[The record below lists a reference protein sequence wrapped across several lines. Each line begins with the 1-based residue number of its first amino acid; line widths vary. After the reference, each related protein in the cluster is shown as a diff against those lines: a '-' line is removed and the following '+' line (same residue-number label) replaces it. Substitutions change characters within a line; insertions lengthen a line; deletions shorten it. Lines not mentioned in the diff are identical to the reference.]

1 MIFQILFS
9 DKEHLDGVFNDL
21 LKIHDKLHHINEKL
35 AIVDGISERM
45 KAIEK
50 RTETRIEATLE
61 MKDTLNEVLEIQ
73 GKKDRMEEPDWV
85 TWTKF
90 DEEFATI
97 PSTGIQTHA
106 KASFEFDFKGFFID
120 NKVTV
125 AIVGGVILI
134 LLLTIFLFV
143 LIRFCCKKQQLK
155 DSESGIELA
164 PQTIQE
170 KKTPIASIVE
180 TEI

>member
-1 MIFQILFS
+1 
-9 DKEHLDGVFNDL
+9 LDTVYHEL

-35 AIVDGISERM
+35 ATVDNISERM

-61 MKDTLNEVLEIQ
+61 MKDTLDEVLETQ
-73 GKKDRMEEPDWV
+73 GKKDQMVEPEWV
-85 TWTKF
+85 QWTKF
-90 DEEFATI
+90 DEEEFSTN
-97 PSTGIQTHA
+97 PSTGIKTYA
-106 KASFEFDFKGFFID
+106 KASFEFDFKGFFIN

-170 KKTPIASIVE
+170 KKAPIASIVE